1 MHSVVI
7 TGAGSGIG
15 AATAVRLDRE
25 GWRVF
30 AGVHDPADAGVLG
43 RDTSDRVTVA
53 PLDVTSAESIATFA
67 GEVDLALGSGGLD
80 AVVDN
85 AGKAFAGPLETL
97 PIEELREQFE
107 VNVIGQVAVTQRF
120 LPLLRR
126 AESPRIVLV
135 GSVGGLVA
143 VGFAGAYHA
152 SKYAMEA
159 IADAW
164 RQELAPDGVDVVLV
178 EPGPLATPIW
188 SKAAHSLD
196 ALPKNDATRIASTR
210 SATACSTWARRAPAR
225 TRRYARSST
234 PSPPPAPT
242 PGTPAAS
249 PRPSYPR
256 SAAWCPTASSTGS
269 RTTSQSDAQLRPFR
283 SCSARRR
290 THDLGSPSKSRLR
303 QPVVPAPRYS
313 NF

>member
-1 MHSVVI
+1 MRSVVI

-15 AATAVRLDRE
+15 AATAVRLDRD

-30 AGVHDPADAGVLG
+30 AGVHDPADVGVLD

-53 PLDVTSAESIATFA
+53 PLDVTSADSITNFA

-126 AESPRIVLV
+126 AERPRVVLV

-196 ALPKNDATRIASTR
+196 ALPKSDRYQDRVDAIRDRLQHMAKKSPGPDQAVHQIVHALTAARPHTRYSGGVT
-210 SATACSTWARRAPAR
+210 AT
-225 TRRYARSST
+225 
-234 PSPPPAPT
+234 
-242 PGTPAAS
+242 
-249 PRPSYPR
+249 
-256 SAAWCPTASSTGS
+256 
-269 RTTSQSDAQLRPFR
+269 
-283 SCSARRR
+283 
-290 THDLGSPSKSRLR
+290 
-303 QPVVPAPRYS
+303 VVPKVRRLVPDRLFDRVAHHLTV
-313 NF
+313 

>member
-1 MHSVVI
+1 MLNVVV

-15 AATAVRLDRE
+15 AATVVRLDRS

-30 AGVHDPADAGVLG
+30 AGVHDPEDLQVLD
-43 RDTSDRVTVA
+43 RETSERVTVA
-53 PLDVTSAESIATFA
+53 PLDVTSADSIEHFV
-67 GEVDLALGSGGLD
+67 GQVDLALGSDGLH
-80 AVVDN
+80 ALVDN

-97 PIEELREQFE
+97 PIGNLREQLE

-126 AESPRIVLV
+126 ADKPRVVLV

-164 RQELAPDGVDVVLV
+164 RQELGPDGVQVALV

-188 SKAAHSLD
+188 SKAAHSLES
-196 ALPKNDATRIASTR
+196 LPKSERYQDRVEALREHLLKMGKQSPGPDQAVELIMRAL
-210 SATACSTWARRAPAR
+210 TAARPR
-225 TRRYARSST
+225 TRYA
-234 PSPPPAPT
+234 
-242 PGTPAAS
+242 GGVAA
-249 PRPSYPR
+249 
-256 SAAWCPTASSTGS
+256 T
-269 RTTSQSDAQLRPFR
+269 
-283 SCSARRR
+283 
-290 THDLGSPSKSRLR
+290 
-303 QPVVPAPRYS
+303 VVPKVRRLVPDRLFDRMAQRLAT
-313 NF
+313 